1 MAIITTAAAGNWS
14 SAATWTGGVIPSTLD
29 DVQIGAHIV
38 TLDVDSIS
46 VVSISKAAGTGYLNV
61 VRPIANISAN
71 INHNVSD
78 LDPIISASQST
89 PAVDGC
95 IGLSLNITGNITYSL
110 LPSSS
115 RTIIPLSRK
124 FIELNIVG
132 NITCNSTGSA
142 TIKRG
147 IGINCT
153 YSKVRI
159 TGNLVNTSTG
169 CLDMLYFGAS
179 EAGVFADVV
188 INGNVDV
195 SRSSNSIA
203 TAALINTSAAGLSS
217 KITINGNIVDTGTS
231 TISSHRFAVMA
242 GEATASPSVS
252 GTLILNGNI
261 NIGSS
266 GYAIMI
272 GSSVYVEVNGTI
284 TDTRAASGSY
294 GLQNGF
300 IYCTGEFSYIKITQP
315 YSQIT
320 NFRSAVTML
329 GTSIVHF
336 TSDVTSKMELP
347 VVNVATTSLSP
358 TDKPIGGKVIFGGNL
373 ILNPTTTSSWG
384 LIPPLGN
391 GELTPSETTSR
402 NGLALLHI
410 KGNVVVSRTT
420 VWPSIYLPILALDLT
435 ISIVRIDGDVSVP
448 SGMSLFSQGQFHS
461 TIGYVKIGSLRRNPL
476 SFIPSS
482 ATNFAKQYSNL
493 ATQDSRADIQF
504 MEIGTLYVDQYGSP
518 IETQGYISG
527 IVDLTDPTKSLT
539 LKPDGTYIPS
549 YERAEG
555 VTGIS
560 PETVPVWNPAS
571 TQPLNCGDQNE
582 IRATLVTNNDIS

>member
-14 SAATWTGGVIPSTLD
+14 SAATWTGGVIPSTGD
-29 DVQIGAHIV
+29 DVQIGAYIV

-78 LDPIISASQST
+78 PTPIISASQST

-95 IGLSLNITGNITYSL
+95 IGLSLTITGNITYSV
-110 LPSSS
+110 LPTSSQA
-115 RTIIPLSRK
+115 IISLSRK
-124 FIELNIVG
+124 FIELNIIG
-132 NITCNSTGSA
+132 NITCNSTGS
-142 TIKRG
+142 TSVKKG
-147 IGINCT
+147 IGIT
-153 YSKVRI
+153 SPYSKVRV

-179 EAGVFADVV
+179 AAGVFADVV

-195 SRSSNSIA
+195 SRSSNSA
-203 TAALINTSAAGLSS
+203 TTAALINASAAGLSF

-231 TISSHRFAVMA
+231 TIGSHRFAIMA
-242 GEATASPSVS
+242 GEATATPSVS
-252 GTLILNGNI
+252 GTLIMNGNI

-284 TDTRAASGSY
+284 TDTRPPSYAY

-300 IYCTGEFSYIKITQP
+300 IYCTGELSYIKITQP

-320 NFRSAVTML
+320 NFRSAATIQ

-347 VVNVATTSLSP
+347 VVNVTTTSLSP
-358 TDKPIGGKVIFGGNL
+358 TYKPIGGKVIFGGNV
-373 ILNPTTTSSWG
+373 ILNPVMTTG
-384 LIPPLGN
+384 NLIPLLGN
-391 GELTPSETTSR
+391 GELFPSETTSR

-410 KGNVVVSRTT
+410 KGNVLVSRTA
-420 VWPSIYLPILALDLT
+420 VWPSMYLPILASDLT
-435 ISIVRIDGDVSVP
+435 ISIVRVDGDISVP
-448 SGMSLFSQGQFHS
+448 SGVSLFSQGQYSS

-482 ATNFAKQYSNL
+482 AANFAKQYSNL
-493 ATQDSRADIQF
+493 ATQDSKPDIQF

-518 IETQGYISG
+518 IEIQGYVSEI
-527 IVDLTDPTKSLT
+527 IDLTDPTKSLT
-539 LKPDGTYIPS
+539 LKPDGMYVLS

-560 PETVPVWNPAS
+560 PETVPAWNPAS
-571 TQPLNCGDQNE
+571 TQLLNCGDQNE